1 VLILRPVSKNCL
13 GPGRPGRG
21 AVQRARTPRAVSQ
34 QVVKGFRPQAQC
46 RQCPVLCWF
55 EGEADD
61 LGRCSNSLSF
71 SPGASMSNQTF
82 DRWYA
87 TNDGMGTLV
96 CQLDPYQQ
104 DQGVLGVCSP
114 PHSTLMCPDGAFA
127 DDDGQPECSWV
138 QGSATQG
145 WSTTGAGEPTWG
157 ARLQFYQ
164 RNAGDSNDMYAFET
178 YRYRTRGSSFYSH
191 WSFADSG
198 AWTPGGRRGEFR
210 PFPLVAMLIASACVA
225 ILIAIIVPIRRFGSF
240 RLDITRE
247 LRNGRWHGAQL
258 AN

>member
-1 VLILRPVSKNCL
+1 
-13 GPGRPGRG
+13 
-21 AVQRARTPRAVSQ
+21 
-34 QVVKGFRPQAQC
+34 
-46 RQCPVLCWF
+46 
-55 EGEADD
+55 
-61 LGRCSNSLSF
+61 
-71 SPGASMSNQTF
+71 MSNQTF

-104 DQGVLGVCSP
+104 GQGVLGVCSP